1 MILFPDANLF
11 LQFRDP
17 AELPWGEL
25 VGDFEEIR
33 LLVCRTVQS
42 EIDSLKGDGRDRRA
56 ERARKASSRFR
67 DIIMH
72 GESIMLREHGP
83 RVTLDLAPR
92 VRPGYPHPATL
103 DLSGNDD
110 RIVAETMAHAA
121 ETREAVALLT
131 ADTGP
136 MLTARDHGL
145 AYYPLPDGWR
155 LPKEADD
162 RDKQIKELTRQLAEL
177 RHAAPELVVA
187 AATEEGPL
195 SGSLTI
201 TLLEHPALTPDVV
214 DHLVERLRARYPMRT
229 DFSAEANPK
238 PSSRASL
245 AAGVLCGLS
254 SAAEAA
260 LSGLGTWTPPSEAA
274 ITRYQEEAYPRW
286 LEGVRSFLMEVD
298 ACLSAPHRHAAFAI
312 SLANTGMLPAEG
324 LLIEIEALGG
334 LLLAKRSRTAEAERP
349 PLALPGPPEPPAWRM
364 VARGGLPLGVTG
376 TVTRAQGAEVALPFL
391 LHDLA
396 SAQWDPH
403 AFYWRDQPG
412 KEPRARWDFQC
423 QEFRHGVSEIFNVVV
438 VAPPAFGAESGAVRF
453 TASARNLPRRVMHV
467 VPVRIERRLGDTGAE
482 AEALMPLDRS
492 WRRAR

>member
-1 MILFPDANLF
+1 M
-11 LQFRDP
+11 
-17 AELPWGEL
+17 PWGEL

-33 LLVCRTVQS
+33 LLVCRAVQS
-42 EIDSLKGDGRDRRA
+42 EIDSFKGDGRDRRA

-72 GESIMLREHGP
+72 GGSIMLRERGP

-121 ETREAVALLT
+121 ETGEAVALLT

-177 RHAAPELVVA
+177 RRAVPELVVT

-195 SGSLTI
+195 SGPLTI

-214 DHLVERLRARYPMRT
+214 GRLVERLRARYPMRT

-238 PSSRASL
+238 PSRRAPL
-245 AAGVLCGLS
+245 AASVPYGLS
-254 SAAEAA
+254 SATEAA
-260 LSGLGTWTPPSEAA
+260 LGGLSTWMPPSEAA
-274 ITRYQEEAYPRW
+274 ITR
-286 LEGVRSFLMEVD
+286 
-298 ACLSAPHRHAAFAI
+298 
-312 SLANTGMLPAEG
+312 
-324 LLIEIEALGG
+324 
-334 LLLAKRSRTAEAERP
+334 
-349 PLALPGPPEPPAWRM
+349 
-364 VARGGLPLGVTG
+364 
-376 TVTRAQGAEVALPFL
+376 
-391 LHDLA
+391 
-396 SAQWDPH
+396 
-403 AFYWRDQPG
+403 
-412 KEPRARWDFQC
+412 
-423 QEFRHGVSEIFNVVV
+423 
-438 VAPPAFGAESGAVRF
+438 
-453 TASARNLPRRVMHV
+453 
-467 VPVRIERRLGDTGAE
+467 
-482 AEALMPLDRS
+482 
-492 WRRAR
+492 